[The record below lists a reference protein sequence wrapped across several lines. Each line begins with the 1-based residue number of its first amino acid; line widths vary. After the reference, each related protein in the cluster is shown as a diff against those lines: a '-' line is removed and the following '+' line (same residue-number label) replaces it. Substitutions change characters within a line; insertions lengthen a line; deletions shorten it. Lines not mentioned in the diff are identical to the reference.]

1 MRLRH
6 TLSLTVL
13 AMACA
18 APAFAQTS
26 AAAPPAVQREGVV
39 REEQG
44 NRISE
49 NLPAIPPALIEQ
61 LNRYQNTRGASFG
74 GWTRDGCV
82 LLGTR
87 FAETT
92 QAHRVCTPM
101 GMREQLTFYPEPVN
115 SLSTA
120 PLQSSLDGFV
130 FGKDVGGNEFW
141 QLHWFDL
148 ATRATTLLTDGKA
161 RNQSPLFA
169 HDGTQFAWSST
180 ARNGTDT
187 DVWVMDFDTRT
198 PRAVVTAGGNWRAM
212 DFSPDGQRLLVMKYV
227 SAAESYPGVV
237 DLATG
242 KLTLFPVEGGKASFG
257 GFRFAPDGQAVY
269 FVSDE
274 PLPAGNGV
282 GKPSEFGTLR
292 YHDPATNAFKVLTA
306 TTPWDVDAFEIAGDG
321 RHLAYVSNEDGIDK
335 LHVLRLPGHE
345 PLALPAL
352 PVGAIGGF
360 GFSPDGE
367 RLALTLNTATSP
379 SDVHVLD
386 LKGATLARWTRSEVG
401 GLDEATFV
409 APTLIRYPTFDRV
422 DGDKTDNGRRTIPA
436 FYYKPANVPAGR
448 KLPVVINIHGGPEG
462 QALPTFN
469 PTAQYL
475 ANELGVAMLVPNVRG
490 SSGYGKT
497 YLGLDNAEKREDS
510 VKDIGA
516 LLDWIAQQPELD
528 AQRVGVYGGSYG
540 GYMVLAS
547 LMHYPE
553 RIRAGVDIVG
563 ISHFGTFLN
572 NTEAYRRDLRRAE
585 YGDERD
591 PAMQAVFDRISPLN
605 GAKRI
610 TSPLFV
616 AQGRND
622 PRVPYT
628 EAEQIV
634 KAVRS
639 NGQPVWFLMFNDE
652 GHGFAK
658 KANSDYFGAATMLFW
673 QEHLLGGSE

>member
-1 MRLRH
+1 MPVLNRAERRLRH
-6 TLSLTVL
+6 ALSVTALVL
-13 AMACA
+13 ACA
-18 APAFAQTS
+18 APAFAQ
-26 AAAPPAVQREGVV
+26 APAVV
-39 REEQG
+39 RQETG
-44 NRISE
+44 NRVSE
-49 NLPAIPPALIEQ
+49 NVPAIPPALIEP
-61 LNRYQNTRGASFG
+61 LNRYQNTRGASFA
-74 GWTRDGCV
+74 GWTRDGC
-82 LLGTR
+82 LLVGTR

-92 QAHRVCTPM
+92 QAHRVCQPL
-101 GMREQLTFYPEPVN
+101 GMREQLTFYPEPIN
-115 SLSTA
+115 NLGTA
-120 PLQSSLDGFV
+120 PLTSSLDGFV

-148 ATRATTLLTDGKA
+148 KTRQPALLTDGKA

-169 HDGTQFAWSST
+169 HDGKQFAWSST
-180 ARNGTDT
+180 ARNGRDT
-187 DVWVMDFDTRT
+187 DIWMMDFATRQART
-198 PRAVVTAGGNWRAM
+198 VVTEGGSWSAM
-212 DFSPDGQRLLVMKYV
+212 DFSPDGKRLLVMRYV

-237 DLATG
+237 ELASG
-242 KLTLFPVEGGKASFG
+242 KLTLFPVDGGKAAFS
-257 GFRFAPDGQAVY
+257 GFRFAPDGRSVY

-274 PLPAGNGV
+274 PLD

-292 YHDPATNAFKVLTA
+292 YHDPAKREFKVLTA
-306 TTPWDVDAFEIAGDG
+306 ATPWDVDGFEIAEDG
-321 RHLAYVSNEDGIDK
+321 QHLAYVTNEDGIDR
-335 LHVLRLPGHE
+335 LHVLRLPGHQ
-345 PLALPAL
+345 PVALPAL

-360 GFSPDGE
+360 GFSADGQ

-386 LKGATLARWTRSEVG
+386 IKGGKLTRWTRSEVG
-401 GLDEATFV
+401 GLDATKFV
-409 APTLIRYPTFDRV
+409 APTLIRYPTFDQV
-422 DGDKTDNGRRTIPA
+422 DGKPRTIPA
-436 FYYKPANVPAGR
+436 FYYKPAHVPAGR
-448 KLPVVINIHGGPEG
+448 KLPVVINIHGGPEA
-462 QALPTFN
+462 QSLPTFN

-497 YLGLDNAEKREDS
+497 YLSLDNAAKREDS

-528 AQRVGVYGGSYG
+528 GNRVGVYGGSYG

-553 RIRAGVDIVG
+553 RIKAGVEIVG
-563 ISHFGTFLN
+563 ISHFGTFLT
-572 NTEAYRRDLRRAE
+572 NTENYRRDLRRAE

-605 GAKRI
+605 HAGKI
-610 TSPLFV
+610 TAPLFV

-639 NGQPVWFLMFNDE
+639 NGQPVWFLMYNDE

-658 KANSDYFGAATMLFW
+658 KANADYFGAATMLFW
-673 QEHLLGGSE
+673 QQHLLGGAGGAKP

>member
-6 TLSLTVL
+6 VLSVTAL
-13 AMACA
+13 ALACA
-18 APAFAQTS
+18 APLFAQVS
-26 AAAPPAVQREGVV
+26 PVQRIEV
-39 REEQG
+39 G
-44 NRISE
+44 NRVSE
-49 NLPAIPPALIEQ
+49 NVPAIPAELIEQ
-61 LNRYQNTRGASFG
+61 LNRYQNTRGASFA

-82 LLGTR
+82 LIGTR
-87 FAETT
+87 FAETS
-92 QAHRVCTPM
+92 QAHRVCAPL
-101 GMREQLTFYPEPVN
+101 GMREQLTFYPEPLN
-115 SLSTA
+115 SLGAA
-120 PLQSSLDGFV
+120 PLKSSLDGFV

-148 ATRATTLLTDGKA
+148 KSRATTLLTDGKA

-169 HDGTQFAWSST
+169 HDGKQFAWSST
-180 ARNGTDT
+180 ARNGKDT
-187 DVWVMDFDTRT
+187 DVWVMDFATRKSRT
-198 PRAVVTAGGNWRAM
+198 VVTEGGNWRAM
-212 DFSPDGQRLLVMKYV
+212 DFSPDGKRLLVMKYV
-227 SAAESYPGVV
+227 SAAESYPGEV

-242 KLTLFPVEGGKASFG
+242 KLTLFPVDGGKASFN
-257 GFRFAPDGQAVY
+257 GFRFAPDGRAVY

-274 PLPAGNGV
+274 PLD

-292 YHDPATNAFKVLTA
+292 YHDPAKDEFKVLTA
-306 TTPWDVDAFEIAGDG
+306 ATPWDVDGFEIAEDG
-321 RHLAYVSNEDGIDK
+321 RHLAYVTNEDGIDR
-335 LHVLRLPGHE
+335 LHVLRLPGHQ

-360 GFSPDGE
+360 GFSPDGQ

-379 SDVHVLD
+379 SDVHVID
-386 LKGATLARWTRSEVG
+386 LNAGTLARWTRSEVG
-401 GLDEATFV
+401 GLDADKFV
-409 APTLIRYPTFDRV
+409 APTLVRYPTFDQV
-422 DGDKTDNGRRTIPA
+422 DGDTTGKVRRTIPA
-436 FYYKPANVPAGR
+436 FYYRPANVPADK

-462 QALPTFN
+462 QARPTFN

-516 LLDWIAQQPELD
+516 LLDWIAAQPELD
-528 AQRVGVYGGSYG
+528 ASRVGVYGGSYG

-605 GAKRI
+605 GASRI
-610 TSPLFV
+610 TAPLFV

-634 KAVRS
+634 KAVRG
-639 NGQPVWFLMFNDE
+639 NGQPVWFLMFDDE

-673 QEHLLGGSE
+673 QQHLLGASD